1 MTALAYHE
9 TTKHH
14 FNRFARSAGYL
25 DWATQPDPFR
35 RYAGASLIP
44 LSRDPVPAT
53 APAVP
58 YEALYDGR
66 APVLP
71 VDFDSVSELL
81 RCSMGLS
88 AWKQYQSTRWALR
101 VNPSSGNLHPTE
113 AYIVWNGAVCHYA
126 PREHALEQRALLV
139 RPGPSDRPALGRVP
153 THPAP
158 DQWLLVGF
166 SSIFWR
172 EAWKYG
178 ERAFRYCQHD
188 LGHALG
194 ALRLSAARLGWQVHL
209 LTTWSDAE
217 VATLLGLDRDDDFA
231 NAEREA
237 PECVALVAPP
247 ELDVASAAEQARQW
261 LDAVRSSPWTGAANR
276 LSPSHVAW
284 PIIERV
290 AEATEYPGPIDG
302 TTPTSSV
309 LASVPAS
316 PASASAASASPVSA
330 SPVGVA
336 RVERADAAPA
346 ARAIML
352 QRRSAVAFDGRT
364 SLPLA
369 TFQSML
375 ARLQPGQAP
384 WDIVP
389 WPSQVHLAVFVH
401 RVDGLVPGIYA
412 VLRDAA
418 VRAEW
423 QAAMRPQFLWESVD
437 DRNGLFLLL
446 PFDMMWPAM
455 RVSCDQ
461 DIAGDGFFSLGMV
474 APVRNA
480 LRTHGEW
487 FYRRLFWEAG
497 LIGQVLYLEA
507 EAAGARGTGIG
518 CFFDDAVHELLGL
531 PLGSTEATSGDG
543 PTADWQSLYHFS
555 MGMPVEDGRLTTDPG
570 YEWEA

>member
-44 LSRDPVPAT
+44 LSRDRGRAAVA
-53 APAVP
+53 AVP
-58 YEALYDGR
+58 YDALYDGR

-88 AWKQYQSTRWALR
+88 AWKQYQATRWALR

-126 PREHALEQRALLV
+126 PLEHALEQRALLA
-139 RPGPSDRPALGRVP
+139 GPEDDR
-153 THPAP
+153 
-158 DQWLLVGF
+158 QYLLVGF

-194 ALRLSAARLGWQVHL
+194 ALRLSAARLGWRVQL

-217 VATLLGLDRDDDFA
+217 IATLLGLDRDDDFA

-237 PECVALVAPP
+237 PECLTLVAPP
-247 ELDVASAAEQARQW
+247 ELDAATAAEQARQW
-261 LDAVRSSPWTGAANR
+261 LGSARSSPWTGAANR
-276 LSPSHVAW
+276 LSSSHVDW
-284 PIIERV
+284 SIVEHV
-290 AEATEYPGPIDG
+290 ADATDYPGG
-302 TTPTSSV
+302 
-309 LASVPAS
+309 LAAPAPPL
-316 PASASAASASPVSA
+316 PAARPRSSAAASPVR
-330 SPVGVA
+330 VA
-336 RVERADAAPA
+336 RGERADDGPA

-364 SLPLA
+364 SLPAA
-369 TFQSML
+369 TFKSML
-375 ARLQPGQAP
+375 ARLQPGQPP
-384 WDIVP
+384 WDVVP

-423 QAAMRPQFLWESVD
+423 QRVMRPQFLWESID
-437 DRNGLFLLL
+437 DGTGLFLLL

-474 APVRNA
+474 APLRTA
-480 LRTHGEW
+480 IRTHGEW

-518 CFFDDAVHELLGL
+518 CYFDDAVHELLGL
-531 PLGSTEATSGDG
+531 PLGSTEAASGDG
-543 PTADWQSLYHFS
+543 PPADWQSLYHFS
-555 MGMPVEDGRLTTDPG
+555 MGMPVDDARLTTEPG
-570 YEWEA
+570 YEWES

>member
-14 FNRFARSAGYL
+14 FNRFARSAGHL

-35 RYAGASLIP
+35 RYAGASLVP
-44 LSRDPVPAT
+44 LSREPLAS
-53 APAVP
+53 AVA
-58 YEALYDGR
+58 YDALYDSS
-66 APVLP
+66 PTVLP
-71 VDFDSVSELL
+71 VDFGSVSELL

-126 PREHALEQRALLV
+126 PREHALEPRADLV
-139 RPGPSDRPALGRVP
+139 GRGLPTSPERVARVP
-153 THPAP
+153 LDPA
-158 DQWLLVGF
+158 DQYLLVGF

-194 ALRLSAARLGWQVHL
+194 ALRLSAARLGWHVHL

-217 VATLLGLDRDDDFA
+217 IATLLGLDRDDDFA

-237 PECVALVAPP
+237 PECLAIVAPP
-247 ELDVASAAEQARQW
+247 ESDIPAAAERARQ
-261 LDAVRSSPWTGAANR
+261 LLASVRSSPWVGVANR
-276 LSPSHVAW
+276 LSASHVEW
-284 PIIERV
+284 SIIEQV
-290 AEATEYPGPIDG
+290 AHATDYPGVDA
-302 TTPTSSV
+302 PT
-309 LASVPAS
+309 PAS
-316 PASASAASASPVSA
+316 RVRFAQ
-330 SPVGVA
+330 
-336 RVERADAAPA
+336 VERADDGPA
-346 ARAIML
+346 ARTVML
-352 QRRSAVAFDGRT
+352 QRRSAVAFDART
-364 SLPLA
+364 SLPAA
-369 TFQSML
+369 TFISML
-375 ARLQPGQAP
+375 ARLQPGQPP
-384 WDIVP
+384 WDMVP
-389 WPSQVHLAVFVH
+389 WPAQVHLAVFVH

-418 VRAEW
+418 VREEW
-423 QAAMRPQFLWESVD
+423 QRGMRPQFLWEPID
-437 DRNGLFLLL
+437 ERIGLFLLL

-461 DIAGDGFFSLGMV
+461 DIAGDGFFSLGML
-474 APVRNA
+474 AP
-480 LRTHGEW
+480 LRTAIQTHGDW
-487 FYRRLFWEAG
+487 FYRRLFWETG

-531 PLGSTEATSGDG
+531 PPGSTGATSEGG
-543 PTADWQSLYHFS
+543 PAADWQSLYHFS
-555 MGMPVEDGRLTTDPG
+555 MGRPVDDGRLTTDSG